1 MVRVSLNRQVLE
13 IAIVRRNISQN
24 GLAQKLGISKS
35 YLSLVVTGK
44 REPSAAMRQRILDYL
59 RDYTFD
65 DLFVIEAGEDG
76 DGSKAE

>member
-44 REPSAAMRQRILDYL
+44 REPSAAMRQRLLDYL

>member
-13 IAIVRRNISQN
+13 IAVVRRNISQN